1 VLGIIVDATEL
12 KGKTGLRRIINAFGY
27 SIKGFQTAWAHEA
40 AFRQEI
46 LFCSVL
52 IPLALWLNV
61 SVLERIALV
70 GALALVIIV
79 ELINSAIEAAVD
91 RIGPESHYLSGAAK
105 DLGSAAVLVAITLTA
120 FVWGSVLW
128 GVFFPTP

>member
-1 VLGIIVDATEL
+1 MDATEL

-27 SIKGFQTAWAHEA
+27 SIKGFQTAWTHEA
-40 AFRQEI
+40 AFRQEV
-46 LFCSVL
+46 LLCAVL
-52 IPLALWLNV
+52 IPFAIWLNV
-61 SVLERIALV
+61 SVIERIALIGV
-70 GALALVIIV
+70 LAIVIIV

-120 FVWGSVLW
+120 FVWGTVLW
-128 GVFFPTP
+128 DVFSRSL

>member
-1 VLGIIVDATEL
+1 M
-12 KGKTGLRRIINAFGY
+12 
-27 SIKGFQTAWAHEA
+27 KGFQTAWAHEA
-40 AFRQEI
+40 AFRQEVM
-46 LFCSVL
+46 LCAVL
-52 IPLALWLNV
+52 IPFALWLNV
-61 SVLERIALV
+61 SVIERIALIGV
-70 GALALVIIV
+70 LAIVIIV

-128 GVFFPTP
+128 DVLARTM

>member
-1 VLGIIVDATEL
+1 MDATEL
-12 KGKTGLRRIINAFGY
+12 KGKTGLRRMMNAFGY
-27 SIKGFQTAWAHEA
+27 SIKGFQTAWNHEA

-46 LFCSVL
+46 MFCTVL
-52 IPLALWLNV
+52 IPVALWLNV
-61 SVLERIALV
+61 SVIERIALIGV
-70 GALALVIIV
+70 LALVIIV

-91 RIGPESHYLSGAAK
+91 RIGTESHYLSGAAK

-128 GVFFPTP
+128 DVLSPIQ

>member
-1 VLGIIVDATEL
+1 MDATDL

-27 SIKGFQTAWAHEA
+27 SMKGFQTAWAHEA
-40 AFRQEI
+40 EFRQEVM
-46 LFCSVL
+46 LCAVL
-52 IPLALWLNV
+52 IPFALWLNV
-61 SVLERIALV
+61 SVIERIALIGV
-70 GALALVIIV
+70 LAIVIIV

-128 GVFFPTP
+128 DVLARTM